1 MLLGYFSGKI
11 GRGFSKENKTTL
23 IVMIGT
29 ATVLFEISSYIL
41 GMILYN
47 YEISIFALSLIILK
61 ETLYNILIGRVLFKS
76 LTVFAEIINKSKDS
90 YYLL

>member
-23 IVMIGT
+23 IVMIGIAT
-29 ATVLFEISSYIL
+29 ALFEISSYIF

-47 YEISIFALSLIILK
+47 YEISMFALLIIILK
-61 ETLYNILIGRVLFKS
+61 EAIYNVIIGRIFFKS
-76 LTVFAEIINKSKDS
+76 LTILAEIINKSKDS